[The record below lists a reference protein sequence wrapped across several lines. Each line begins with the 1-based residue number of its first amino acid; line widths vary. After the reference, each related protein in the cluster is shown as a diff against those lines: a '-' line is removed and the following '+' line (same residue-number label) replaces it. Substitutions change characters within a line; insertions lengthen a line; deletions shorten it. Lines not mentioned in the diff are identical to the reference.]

1 MDRILVNDV
10 ATCLSSVSML
20 PTARAPPAS
29 RTHSKPRLL
38 HRASTLTDYRREYRA
53 MTAHIQ
59 SLQEQVNNLYS
70 NLEALRGGQGY
81 ITQPNHVQDSFPL
94 HPALVHTD
102 TSGPYRHASSPSH
115 ARGSQPRFQGP
126 TSSAFSFDV
135 ARSSLQTMGI
145 AAPELQEDGGFNDD
159 AMDPRVSPRQLQ
171 APLASMMVHPN
182 KDPLWKIGKEEAIRL
197 CRVYEEEMGIMYPII
212 DMEKT
217 ISQANLLFTFTE
229 AAARTG
235 LMNRTM
241 SGSDR
246 LANNDVDILKMV
258 LALALIAEGDGQSDL
273 GRMLYESCREAFERR
288 VSGPVEIKGLI
299 LLVLVVWTPTSLFL
313 RPD

>member
-1 MDRILVNDV
+1 
-10 ATCLSSVSML
+10 
-20 PTARAPPAS
+20 
-29 RTHSKPRLL
+29 
-38 HRASTLTDYRREYRA
+38 
-53 MTAHIQ
+53 
-59 SLQEQVNNLYS
+59 
-70 NLEALRGGQGY
+70 
-81 ITQPNHVQDSFPL
+81 
-94 HPALVHTD
+94 
-102 TSGPYRHASSPSH
+102 
-115 ARGSQPRFQGP
+115 
-126 TSSAFSFDV
+126 
-135 ARSSLQTMGI
+135 MGI

-171 APLASMMVHPN
+171 APLASMTVHPN

-299 LLVLVVWTPTSLFL
+299 LLVLVVWIPTSLFS
-313 RPD
+313 RPG